1 MSKKNSKLVL
11 VKPQA
16 SLRKAERMNN
26 VMKELQE
33 EFDARGDISEMCDD
47 IALIEYLCNLVENV
61 TRVVLK
67 GDEKRDLV
75 VKLMTA
81 KFPFML
87 NENEI
92 NRIIKAC
99 NHFCN
104 TGRVQKVP
112 TTAAVKK
119 GVIGFLTKRLS

>member
-33 EFDARGDISEMCDD
+33 EFDARGDISEMYDD

-81 KFPFML
+81 KFPL
-87 NENEI
+87 
-92 NRIIKAC
+92 C
-99 NHFCN
+99 
-104 TGRVQKVP
+104 
-112 TTAAVKK
+112 
-119 GVIGFLTKRLS
+119 